1 MRLGDSFIL
10 RAVASFLFFL
20 INLFA
25 FYLLLR
31 GHNLPG
37 GGFIGGL
44 GSALSFVLLS
54 LAHGVQAAQRMLR
67 VDPVRI
73 AACGLLLAIA
83 TGAVPLL
90 WGEAFLKHYN
100 FKWQGVPVLGNV
112 AIGTPLLFDIG
123 VFLVVVGVTTKLLF
137 LLSRSIDGLPALEVA
152 ERRYYAAVG
161 EDAIEESTGRSD
173 RRREDA
179 S

>member
-1 MRLGDSFIL
+1 MRLGDSIIL

-25 FYLLLR
+25 IYLLLR

-44 GSALSFVLLS
+44 GSALSFILLS

-67 VDPVRI
+67 IQPVTLAGI
-73 AACGLLLAIA
+73 GLLIAIV
-83 TGAVPLL
+83 TSLL
-90 WGEAFLKHYN
+90 PMFWGEPFLRQYN
-100 FKWQGVPVLGNV
+100 VKLYDVPVIGQLGL
-112 AIGTPLLFDIG
+112 GTPLIFDIG

-137 LLSRSIDGLPALEVA
+137 LLSRSVDGLTALSPE
-152 ERRYYAAVG
+152 ERPYYSG
-161 EDAIEESTGRSD
+161 DLEEPIEETQAAKEEEE
-173 RRREDA
+173 REP
-179 S
+179 